1 MLRANAEHGGEHD
14 LPEGQRGR
22 GLSRTTVSA
31 GNGKSSGKRG
41 VLSFCRKMLTPKAAQ
56 RAKKAVPAS
65 PCPQPSYR
73 HDRAVTAEHLR
84 VTRSGAYAWFLGA
97 GEGGG
102 PDREVL
108 RGGAHGLE

>member
-14 LPEGQRGR
+14 LPEGQRGQ

-56 RAKKAVPAS
+56 RGKKAVPAS
-65 PCPQPSYR
+65 PCPQPHVHTGTTERLPPDEGGSVQAV
-73 HDRAVTAEHLR
+73 RAVAKNYE
-84 VTRSGAYAWFLGA
+84 
-97 GEGGG
+97 
-102 PDREVL
+102 
-108 RGGAHGLE
+108 